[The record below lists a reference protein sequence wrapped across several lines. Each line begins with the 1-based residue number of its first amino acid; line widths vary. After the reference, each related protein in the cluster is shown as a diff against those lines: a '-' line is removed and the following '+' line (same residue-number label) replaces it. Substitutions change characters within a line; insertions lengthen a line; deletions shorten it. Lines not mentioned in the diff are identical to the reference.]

1 MGLFECEDLPPYND
15 VMSAVSAIRIGISE
29 DAGRRGAME
38 DEHAVYR
45 IPGKGFFSA
54 EIYDGHGGKRAAQL
68 AAEMLTPYFLHPWS
82 LDLEKPPSQRRPE
95 RELVREAYLKID
107 EYAVKTNIDGGTT
120 AAGLYLIDDR
130 FIGTNVGDTRIVLG
144 VQGGVFTLTL
154 DHKPSLPEELERI
167 EGRGGRVVN
176 LGVPR
181 VQGLLA
187 VSRAIG
193 DRILKP
199 YVTAEPR
206 IIEGYL
212 GRENDYAIV
221 ACDGVWDVL
230 TPEIVI
236 ELARGLDD
244 PQMAADAIKESALSN
259 GTTDNVSV
267 IVLGLKEYT
276 VDLTRKRM
284 KIITITDK
292 AYEK

>member
-1 MGLFECEDLPPYND
+1 
-15 VMSAVSAIRIGISE
+15 MSDISTIRIGISE
-29 DAGRRGAME
+29 DVGCRSAME
-38 DEHAVYR
+38 DEHAIYQV
-45 IPGKGFFSA
+45 PEKGFFSA
-54 EIYDGHGGKRAAQL
+54 EIYDGHGGRKAAQA

-82 LDLEKPPSQRRPE
+82 LELEKPPSQRRPE
-95 RELVREAYLKID
+95 HELVREAYLKVD
-107 EYAVKTNIDGGTT
+107 EYTVKAKIDGGTT
-120 AAGLYLIDDR
+120 GAGLYLINDR
-130 FIGTNVGDTRIVLG
+130 FIGANAGDTRIVFG
-144 VQGGVFTLTL
+144 MQGGVLTLTL
-154 DHKPSLPEELERI
+154 DHKPNLPEELERI
-167 EGRGGRVVN
+167 EEKGGRVVN

-206 IIEGYL
+206 IIEGCL
-212 GRENDYAIV
+212 GRENDYAII

-230 TPEIVI
+230 TTEIAM

-267 IVLGLKEYT
+267 IVLDLREYT
-276 VDLTRKRM
+276 ADLTRRRM
-284 KIITITDK
+284 KVTRVTDK